1 MPKPAPTHSP
11 SAADL
16 AALAAEIDEL
26 GSLEKEFAPLR
37 SKLARIEYLRAT
49 IRGRYAS
56 EPALATFTADGA
68 RFVSQ
73 IGAKGSVSS
82 VNITRL
88 VKTIGLKAFSLIAN
102 VSLKALDAAVAP
114 DVVASVVSVAP
125 TGPRSIR
132 TFEKGNVA

>member
-82 VNITRL
+82 VNIAKLT
-88 VKTIGLKAFSLIAN
+88 KAIGLKAFALIAS
-102 VSLKALDAAVAP
+102 VSLKALEFSVDAATVS
-114 DVVASVVSVAP
+114 SVVSVAP
-125 TGPRSIR
+125 TGPRSIK

>member
-49 IRGRYAS
+49 IRGRYSS

-125 TGPRSIR
+125 TGPRSIK
-132 TFEKGNVA
+132 TFEKGIVA